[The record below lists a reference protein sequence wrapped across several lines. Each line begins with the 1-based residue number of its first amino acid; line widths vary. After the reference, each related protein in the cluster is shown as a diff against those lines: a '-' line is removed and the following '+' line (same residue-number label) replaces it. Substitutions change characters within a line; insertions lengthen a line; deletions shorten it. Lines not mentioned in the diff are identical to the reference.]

1 MRARE
6 ETARAAMIA
15 IVALAVLV
23 AYVLRPT
30 DTLAGALMV
39 LVPAVADSAA
49 YAFRRRE
56 VKP

>member
-1 MRARE
+1 MRKRE

-15 IVALAVLV
+15 VVTLAVLV
-23 AYVLRPT
+23 AYVFRPS

-49 YAFRRRE
+49 YAIRRRE